1 MAQIDFTG
9 RVAIVTGA
17 GAGLGRQHAIE
28 LAKRGCKVVINDLG
42 GAPQGGGASHSS
54 ADHVVDEI
62 KAMGGQAVANYDNVA
77 TTAGGENIVKTAVDA
92 FGKVDILI
100 NNAGIVRDK
109 TFVKMDEET
118 WDIVVAVHLRGA
130 YCVTKPAFALMR
142 EQAYGRI
149 VMTTS
154 GGGLF
159 GNFGQTNYAAAKM
172 GMIGLMNVLNLEG
185 AKYNIKTNAIAPIA
199 ASRLT
204 EGVIPPQ
211 FFDKLKPDFVSPMVL
226 YLCSEACQDAGTIIN
241 AAIGYYSRTQI
252 LTGPG
257 VILSD
262 GVRVP
267 TPEEIQDNWNKI
279 MSLEKVKYLSQLPEI
294 FGEFSSLLQ

>member
-1 MAQIDFTG
+1 MSKIDFTN

-17 GAGLGRQHAIE
+17 GAGLGRQHALE
-28 LAKRGCKVVINDLG
+28 LAKRGAKVVVNDLG
-42 GAPQGGGASHSS
+42 GSRDGVGSDDAA
-54 ADHVVDEI
+54 AKKVVEEI
-62 KAMGGQAVANYDNVA
+62 KAAGGIAVPNYDSVS
-77 TTAGGENIVKTAVDA
+77 TPEGGENIVKTAVEA
-92 FGKVDILI
+92 FGKVDILV
-100 NNAGIVRDK
+100 NNAGILRDK
-109 TFVKMDEET
+109 SFTNMEEAN
-118 WDIVVAVHLRGA
+118 WDTVVGVHLKGA

-204 EGVIPPQ
+204 EGIIPPQ
-211 FFDKLKPDFVSPMVL
+211 FFDRLKPDFVSPMVL
-226 YLCSEACQDAGTIIN
+226 YLCSEACQDAGVIIN

-267 TPEEIQDNWNKI
+267 TPEEIQDNWDKI